1 MMDNKLSELSKP
13 VAWKLH
19 HHDRYY
25 FEENADVV
33 AIAES
38 FGQAK
43 GDAVYSQEYVSALI
57 QRAERLDSMLTESVQ
72 ALKAAAQRNAE
83 LELRLAV
90 EIEPPPVIYP
100 GRYDCHAMHSAI
112 RRAGFRVSGDSEHVG
127 DVDMRD
133 ERALAAVSDKQ
144 RIAELEAR
152 LATPVQLLDARTE
165 RDYEQTEKWNGPD
178 PYCMGHLDGWNANRL
193 EQSAL
198 LKKQG
203 FRVEGDE

>member
-1 MMDNKLSELSKP
+1 MEKLSELSKP
-13 VAWKLH
+13 VAWIIGEESIEEFKRGYETFVVRGDDVDSTEETMKL
-19 HHDRYY
+19 
-25 FEENADVV
+25 
-33 AIAES
+33 
-38 FGQAK
+38 
-43 GDAVYSQEYVSALI
+43 YSQEYVSALI

-72 ALKAAAQRNAE
+72 ALKAAEQRVAE

-152 LATPVQLLDARTE
+152 LATPVRLPLL
-165 RDYEQTEKWNGPD
+165 YSPD
-178 PYCMGHLDGWNANRL
+178 PWMSPDPDGTWLDK
-193 EQSAL
+193 EDV
-198 LKKQG
+198 KKSIRTAG
-203 FRVEGDE
+203 FTVEGA